1 MFAIADSES
10 LKKSFVMDDKR
21 GRWVGVAVS
30 GLFIGLISFVGFV
43 AVSGIPIVGAFFNEI
58 CHQVP
63 DRCYHIHGI
72 ALPVCVRC
80 IWIYLG
86 LATGHILFIY
96 WKPETVRITRALI
109 GVITLMIL
117 DVLLEKLGL
126 YENWF
131 WSRAVTGSLFGL
143 IVSHFTLLGL
153 RELYC
158 EFTNPFTYVR
168 SKFFSGRTH

>member
-1 MFAIADSES
+1 MEG
-10 LKKSFVMDDKR
+10 KR
-21 GRWVGVAVS
+21 GRWIGFAVS
-30 GLFIGLISFVGFV
+30 GLFLGLISFVVFIAFSDWLV
-43 AVSGIPIVGAFFNEI
+43 LREIFSGI

-63 DRCYHIHGI
+63 DRCYDIHGLP
-72 ALPVCVRC
+72 LPVCVRC

-86 LATGHILFIY
+86 LAIGHILFIY
-96 WKPETVRITRALI
+96 WKPETVRITRALV

-117 DVLLEKLGL
+117 DVLLEKVGL

-131 WSRAVTGSLFGL
+131 WSRAVTGGLFGL

-158 EFTNPFTYVR
+158 EFTNPITYVR
-168 SKFFSGRTH
+168 SKFFSGRTR